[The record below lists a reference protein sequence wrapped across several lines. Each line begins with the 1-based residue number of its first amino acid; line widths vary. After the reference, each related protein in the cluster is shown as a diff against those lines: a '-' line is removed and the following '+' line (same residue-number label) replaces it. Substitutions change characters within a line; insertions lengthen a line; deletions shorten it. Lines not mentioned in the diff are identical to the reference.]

1 MAAAAWPGPRAH
13 WPLVSCAVCA
23 VCAVTCCRKTSRSPE
38 ARNAAWIA
46 CACASPP
53 LSICRNRT
61 MAVPAYASA
70 STGVGPEEE
79 EEEEVALLRL
89 PPRFGAFWLP
99 RAMSASA
106 RFLKATSSAVL
117 RYSEKM
123 ASASRSPFD
132 RKPRKELRQSMLFK
146 RFRAVEAN
154 QLSIKGPYRSSDVRM
169 STERRSSMDW
179 WMSLEVGN
187 ENSEARSNM

>member
-1 MAAAAWPGPRAH
+1 MNYQSAAQHSRINSSRAGRCDPPPAAFADLLLIALGAAQAPDP
-13 WPLVSCAVCA
+13 PLW
-23 VCAVTCCRKTSRSPE
+23 PE
-38 ARNAAWIA
+38 AAR
-46 CACASPP
+46 
-53 LSICRNRT
+53 
-61 MAVPAYASA
+61 
-70 STGVGPEEE
+70 
-79 EEEEVALLRL
+79 LLRRRWHL
-89 PPRFGAFWLP
+89 PRFGAFWLP

-169 STERRSSMDW
+169 STERRSSMGLVD
-179 WMSLEVGN
+179 E
-187 ENSEARSNM
+187 SEMKM